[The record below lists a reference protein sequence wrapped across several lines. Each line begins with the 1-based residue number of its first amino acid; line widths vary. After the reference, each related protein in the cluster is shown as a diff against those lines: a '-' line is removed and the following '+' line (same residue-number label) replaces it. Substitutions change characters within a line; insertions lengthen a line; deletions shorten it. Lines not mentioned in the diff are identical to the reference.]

1 MFEGCSDHLDIWIN
15 GFINLDDRKK
25 VIKWFVRIVKKTA
38 EDIEKYVNEIIEA
51 EEIINHEVIHIG
63 KLQDIFDGKL

>member
-25 VIKWFVRIVKKTA
+25 VIKWFVRIVKKAA
-38 EDIEKYVNEIIEA
+38 EDIEKYVNEIIKA

>member
-15 GFINLDDRKK
+15 GFTNLDDRQK
-25 VIKWFVRIVKKTA
+25 VTKWFIKTIKEAA

-51 EEIINHEVIHIG
+51 EENINQEIVHVGRLENIFNG
-63 KLQDIFDGKL
+63 KN